1 MPHDESPP
9 AGPTAIGRLMSRLL
23 ARTGYDREQAASGLV
38 DAWQQAVPEHL
49 RAASQPGLVRR
60 GVLEVFVTHSA
71 VVQEMGFHKR
81 QAVTRLAELVPAEGI
96 TDIRCRLLSEP
107 IDRSEPMPTLD
118 SMQALAT
125 RRKADAPSSPE
136 DPSHG

>member
-1 MPHDESPP
+1 
-9 AGPTAIGRLMSRLL
+9 MSRLL

-71 VVQEMGFHKR
+71 LVQEMGFHKR

-107 IDRSEPMPTLD
+107 IDRSEPLPTLE
-118 SMQALAT
+118 SMRAEAS
-125 RRKADAPSSPE
+125 RRSGPAPSSPE
-136 DPSHG
+136 EPSHG